1 MIKES
6 TNQKC
11 RRRKNYKDTLDSQ
24 LTKLLF
30 FKILN
35 HLPYSRICVFG
46 FFNGILVCFLILSK
60 YVCIHN
66 FVSSLKRVPQVIKA
80 LGLV

>member
-11 RRRKNYKDTLDSQ
+11 RRRKNYKDTLGSQ

-35 HLPYSRICVFG
+35 HLPYSRIRVFG
-46 FFNGILVCFLILSK
+46 FF
-60 YVCIHN
+60 
-66 FVSSLKRVPQVIKA
+66 
-80 LGLV
+80 